1 MLQRRNIKLDRAN
14 KSILL
19 RALGNVYYAQKAT
32 GSDCTATGALVLRI
46 HALPPKGGRL
56 ALDMDEYRLA
66 RNALNQL
73 RTRRIPT
80 PWMMRCAGFCKQLFL
95 MVKFP
100 QPLAFHKNYD
110 EIRIR
115 KREVSNMIQIRP
127 VSDLRN
133 KYPEV
138 ERLVTQQQQPVFLT
152 KNGYGSMVVMSIEQ
166 YTALIDGADAKL
178 DEADAAAKSDPV
190 RLSHE
195 EVFGN
200 VRAQFRG
207 RK

>member
-1 MLQRRNIKLDRAN
+1 
-14 KSILL
+14 
-19 RALGNVYYAQKAT
+19 
-32 GSDCTATGALVLRI
+32 
-46 HALPPKGGRL
+46 
-56 ALDMDEYRLA
+56 
-66 RNALNQL
+66 
-73 RTRRIPT
+73 
-80 PWMMRCAGFCKQLFL
+80 

-152 KNGYGSMVVMSIEQ
+152 KNGYGSMVVMSIK
-166 YTALIDGADAKL
+166 YCGDTPSGTPHSRPALLVSGCN
-178 DEADAAAKSDPV
+178 SSSSSSS
-190 RLSHE
+190 R
-195 EVFGN
+195 
-200 VRAQFRG
+200 
-207 RK
+207 